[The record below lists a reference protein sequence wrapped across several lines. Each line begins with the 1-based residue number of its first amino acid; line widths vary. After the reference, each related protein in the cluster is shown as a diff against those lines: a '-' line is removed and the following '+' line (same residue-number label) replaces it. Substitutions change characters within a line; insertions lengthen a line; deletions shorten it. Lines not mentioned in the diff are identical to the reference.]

1 MDEPFPARCP
11 AGRSRRSVDPGRGS
25 AADAGEDC
33 NRIRC
38 YERNPRRLEN
48 PQYDRIMAS
57 IRTRGMDQP
66 LFITCRPGESDY
78 IVQAGGNTRLR
89 ILKELHARTGEA
101 RYARVHCLLRPW
113 TCESDVLLAHLCEN
127 ELRGSLPF
135 IDKAQAVLAARA
147 LLEEE
152 QGQSLTQR
160 ALEARL
166 RERGYS
172 ITHGRISLME
182 YAVTTLMP
190 WIPQA
195 LQAGLGK
202 LQVAR
207 IRALHRAGTR
217 LWKHYCP
224 DCETPFDELFAVL
237 CRRYD
242 GEDWDGAALQ
252 GAVEVEIAL
261 EAELGLHTVR
271 TALDAELQGRVVTFP
286 APEPEAQE
294 PSPAPARAQAAKA
307 APGPESESESPDPAH
322 FEGRD
327 LPYALAEQA
336 LAEGPDLKQLRQRI
350 RQLAGGLG
358 ERAGFG
364 GQVRELEDLGC
375 GFVLDGVPPEP
386 GGADE
391 EEAFCAR
398 MLWSQLAACAEMTQA
413 PAGML
418 CEDTDFCPAIE
429 VGDLARL
436 WRSLHEQDWNDLVR
450 LMDAYRRLHLGA
462 AARGQALWERT
473 P

>member
-1 MDEPFPARCP
+1 MSRSPQAALPVAPGDPWVPAEGP
-11 AGRSRRSVDPGRGS
+11 QPMQV
-25 AADAGEDC
+25 EVM
-33 NRIRC
+33 RIKC

-48 PQYDRIMAS
+48 PQYDRIKAS
-57 IRTRGMDQP
+57 IAARGMDQP

-78 IVQAGGNTRLR
+78 VVQAGGNTRLR

-101 RYARVHCLLRPW
+101 RYAQVHCLLRPW
-113 TCESDVLLAHLCEN
+113 TCESDVLLAHLREN
-127 ELRGSLPF
+127 ELRGNLPF
-135 IDKAQAVLAARA
+135 IDKAQAVLETRA

-152 QGQSLTQR
+152 QGSPLTQR

-195 LQAGLGK
+195 LEAGLGK

-207 IRALHRAGTR
+207 IRTLHRAGAR
-217 LWKHYCP
+217 LWKRYCP
-224 DCETPFDELFAVL
+224 DCETAFDALFAVL

-242 GEDWDGAALQ
+242 GPDWDGAALQ

-271 TALDAELQGRVVTFP
+271 TALDAELQGRIVTFP
-286 APEPEAQE
+286 APEPEPQD
-294 PSPAPARAQAAKA
+294 PPPAPARTQAAQTE
-307 APGPESESESPDPAH
+307 PGPGSTDPADP
-322 FEGRD
+322 EARD

-336 LAEGPDLKQLRQRI
+336 LAEGPDLNRLRDRI
-350 RQLAGGLG
+350 RQLAARLA
-358 ERAGFG
+358 ERAGFA
-364 GQVRELEDLGC
+364 GQVRPLADLGC
-375 GFVLDGVPPEP
+375 GFVLDGDPPEAAGD
-386 GGADE
+386 GGE
-391 EEAFCAR
+391 EFCAR
-398 MLWSQLAACAEMTQA
+398 MLWWQLAACSEMAQA
-413 PAGML
+413 PADVLVGGRSRNTAF
-418 CEDTDFCPAIE
+418 DTAIE
-429 VGDLARL
+429 AGDLARL

-462 AARGQALWERT
+462 AARGQALWPGT